1 MKFTAIVPLKT
12 NSQRIPRKNF
22 IMLAGKPLFLHIFET
37 LLRVPMIDEVIC
49 WSSDEIFKNYLPS
62 GVKFIKR
69 EKYLDGDDIKAKELF
84 TAAAKQIKTDYFV
97 LTHATAPFISSSS
110 ISKGISAILDGYDSS
125 FSVKEIKNYCWFEEK
140 TLNYDI
146 NNPVKTQDLKS
157 IYFETSGF
165 FIYPSSLMIGK
176 GRRIGDNSKM
186 IPVSDLESID
196 IDEKNDFEFAKL
208 LESTLYKKD
217 YSEYQMLQKKY
228 KHLILDMDG
237 VIINS
242 LSVMKL
248 AWHYC
253 GGDSFAHFDEYKKFI
268 GMPFKQICLKLNIPT
283 KNIDLLEDK
292 YFIYTEKLKD
302 KIELYPNVKET
313 LKHLKSS
320 GIKLSIVSS
329 KKHKN
334 ILSLLEKYEIEI
346 DLIIAPEKD
355 GYLGRHK
362 PYGDPLLFACL
373 EHKISVNDSI
383 FLGDMLSDY
392 NAALDAN
399 IDFIFANWGY
409 GSNEYMN
416 NVAVVKSFSQ
426 LEVLAK

>member
-1 MKFTAIVPLKT
+1 
-12 NSQRIPRKNF
+12 
-22 IMLAGKPLFLHIFET
+22 
-37 LLRVPMIDEVIC
+37 
-49 WSSDEIFKNYLPS
+49 
-62 GVKFIKR
+62 
-69 EKYLDGDDIKAKELF
+69 
-84 TAAAKQIKTDYFV
+84 
-97 LTHATAPFISSSS
+97 
-110 ISKGISAILDGYDSS
+110 
-125 FSVKEIKNYCWFEEK
+125 
-140 TLNYDI
+140 
-146 NNPVKTQDLKS
+146 
-157 IYFETSGF
+157 
-165 FIYPSSLMIGK
+165 
-176 GRRIGDNSKM
+176 
-186 IPVSDLESID
+186 
-196 IDEKNDFEFAKL
+196 
-208 LESTLYKKD
+208 
-217 YSEYQMLQKKY
+217 
-228 KHLILDMDG
+228 
-237 VIINS
+237 
-242 LSVMKL
+242 
-248 AWHYC
+248 
-253 GGDSFAHFDEYKKFI
+253 
-268 GMPFKQICLKLNIPT
+268 MPFKQICLKLNIPT

-313 LKHLKSS
+313 LEHLKSH

-334 ILSLLEKYEIEI
+334 ILSLLEKFEIEV

-392 NAALDAN
+392 NASLDAN